1 MQARSIRKVQSLV
14 VAVLLVAF
22 SPLQVRGQDAA
33 AQIEALVSQYHG
45 LRQFSG
51 AVLVGQ
57 QGNVI
62 YEGGFGYANM
72 DWQIPNSPATRFR
85 VGSVTKQFTATI
97 ILKLVERG
105 QLSLDG
111 AITDYLPDY
120 PSEIGDQVTIHHLLT
135 HSSGIPSYTGLPEFG
150 EMMRNPFA
158 PDSFIAVFSELDS
171 EFEPGSTFRYNNSGY
186 FLLGVIIEHVTG
198 MPYDEALRTM
208 VLDPLGLDDTGYD
221 HQEAI
226 IEGRATG
233 YSRTLTGYDVAAY
246 LDMSLPYAAGSMYST
261 VRDLHDWDR
270 LLYTDQVFAD
280 PGTKELMLTPYI
292 QNYGYGWS
300 IREIPVGADD
310 GMVKLIE
317 HGGGINGFV
326 TGFWRLVD
334 DGYVVIVMDNTEG
347 SRVAA
352 IQRGIVD
359 ILYGE
364 TPASPKRWIAEIL
377 LEIIDERGIE
387 AGARRYRELKSSRP
401 DGFDFGESELN
412 TLGHHYL
419 GEGDTETAIAVF
431 ELNVEVYPDA
441 SNAYDSLGEA
451 YLAAGNRELAIEN
464 YVRSVELNPR
474 NENGKA
480 VLAELGVELDEG
492 VGEEIVVPVEVLER
506 YVGEYELRGDL
517 IVAITVENG
526 QLMGQATGQGKYE
539 LAAVSETQFTIEA
552 VAVRITFV
560 MEDDGTVGGFNL
572 YQGGETLF
580 AKKTK

>member
-1 MQARSIRKVQSLV
+1 
-14 VAVLLVAF
+14 
-22 SPLQVRGQDAA
+22 
-33 AQIEALVSQYHG
+33 
-45 LRQFSG
+45 
-51 AVLVGQ
+51 
-57 QGNVI
+57 
-62 YEGGFGYANM
+62 
-72 DWQIPNSPATRFR
+72 
-85 VGSVTKQFTATI
+85 
-97 ILKLVERG
+97 
-105 QLSLDG
+105 
-111 AITDYLPDY
+111 
-120 PSEIGDQVTIHHLLT
+120 
-135 HSSGIPSYTGLPEFG
+135 
-150 EMMRNPFA
+150 
-158 PDSFIAVFSELDS
+158 VFSELDS

-198 MPYDEALRTM
+198 MAYDEALRTM

-233 YSRTLTGYDVAAY
+233 YSRSLTGYDVAAY

-280 PGTKELMLTPYI
+280 PGTKELMFTPYI
-292 QNYGYGWS
+292 QNYGYGWG
-300 IREIPVGADD
+300 IRKIPVGADE

-364 TPASPKRWIAEIL
+364 TPASPKRSIAETL
-377 LEIIDERGIE
+377 LEIIDEQGVETGVRQ
-387 AGARRYRELKSSRP
+387 YRELSSSRP
-401 DGFDFGESELN
+401 DEFDVGESELN
-412 TLGHHYL
+412 TLGYHYL
-419 GEGDTETAIAVF
+419 GEGDTEAAIAVF
-431 ELNVEVYPDA
+431 ELNVEAYPDA

-451 YLAAGNRELAIEN
+451 YLVAGNRELAIEN

-480 VLAELGVELDEG
+480 VLAELGVELDED
-492 VGEEIVVPVEVLER
+492 VGAEVVVPVEVLER
-506 YVGEYELRGDL
+506 YVGEYELQGDL

-580 AKKTK
+580 AKRIE